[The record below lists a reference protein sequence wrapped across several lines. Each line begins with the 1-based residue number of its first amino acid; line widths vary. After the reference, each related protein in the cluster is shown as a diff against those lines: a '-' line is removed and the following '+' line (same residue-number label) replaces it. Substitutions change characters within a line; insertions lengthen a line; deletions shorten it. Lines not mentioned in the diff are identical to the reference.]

1 MNSDAAVRLIAKN
14 FVPVAL
20 NTDRLPKDADGD
32 FFRELMKRWPQGLWV
47 VTPEGKTLAF
57 HYHKPD
63 AKKNYAQNQKAWVD
77 DTAAMLEEGVKAVG
91 ELKPRNA
98 RAVNPFP
105 DRGLG
110 LTKDGGARLAATVVG
125 YNRNGQPEGAPAVDS
140 AILTQEEWAAFAPP
154 AGKETWS
161 IPESAAKKFAV
172 ALAPVTDSIFVPRA
186 GDVTATA
193 LAAEVLRTDDEF
205 IIVRLTGK
213 WESKHFRDGDPKFP
227 IAANAAGTGIAV
239 YDRKKK
245 GLQSVL
251 FVLKGQYKNGTAA
264 TATAAVVEWRVEKPL
279 E

>member
-186 GDVTATA
+186 GDVTAAA